1 LAEVTVI
8 GGGIIGVSCAL
19 ALQREGVATTLIE
32 RGSIG
37 GQATFGNCALLA
49 VSEIVPLAKPGV
61 MGKLPGWLLN
71 PEGPLA
77 IRPGHLPTALPWL
90 ARFLLNAR
98 AHRVA
103 QICHHLGAITAHAQN
118 DFDDVIEAADIQNIW
133 GKNEVL
139 YLYDSRQQYDKRRS
153 AITWAP
159 LLPTHKMILTML
171 LKRLIYRT
179 SGAKTKYSTFMT
191 AASNTIPTGSA
202 GSYAPMKVT
211 R

>member
-1 LAEVTVI
+1 MAEVTVI

-49 VSEIVPLAKPGV
+49 VSEIVPLSKPGV
-61 MGKLPGWLLN
+61 MGKLPGWLVN

-98 AHRVA
+98 APRVA

-133 GKNEVL
+133 TRNEVL
-139 YLYDSRQQYDKRRS
+139 YLYDSRQQYDADRFSWKLR
-153 AITWAP
+153 ANEGHQITELDNDTLRDLEP
-159 LLPTHKMILTML
+159 DVDT
-171 LKRLIYRT
+171 
-179 SGAKTKYSTFMT
+179 
-191 AASNTIPTGSA
+191 A
-202 GSYAPMKVT
+202 GSSA
-211 R
+211 